1 MARARNIKPG
11 FYMNED
17 LIECSFAA
25 RLLYPGLW
33 MLADREGRLEDRP
46 KKIKMH
52 IFPADNIEIND
63 LLSELENYGF
73 IKRYQADGKKVIS
86 IPNFLEHQS
95 PHGREQDS
103 VLPDE
108 NGMYKINSR
117 TSTGMVSGKFTL
129 ARSIARDEHDAGT
142 EISGSV
148 NDKKISAEQEPHET
162 SNIQEY
168 CQHHASTMQ
177 AHLNP
182 SSLIPDSLNP
192 DTEVVTHTDC
202 NLKPVHEKTPAGIV
216 CSEIKKI
223 GIFDVNP
230 AHPKLLELI
239 KIGATV
245 DEFMHAA
252 RTAKDKK
259 AGFAYVLGIVENQ
272 RQRAKA
278 LAGKLHEGRL
288 PNKQEALEK
297 SNAAVASSWVPPE
310 MRMRVND

>member
-11 FYMNED
+11 FYMNEN

-52 IFPADNIEIND
+52 IFPADSIDVND
-63 LLSELENYGF
+63 LLLELENYGF
-73 IKRYQADGKKVIS
+73 IKRYEADGKKVIS
-86 IPNFLEHQS
+86 IPNFLTHQS

-103 VLPDE
+103 ILPDE
-108 NGMYKINSR
+108 DGMYKINSR
-117 TSTGMVSGKFTL
+117 NSSGMVTGKFTL
-129 ARSIARDEHDAGT
+129 SMSIVMDEHGTGT
-142 EISGSV
+142 EVSELAH
-148 NDKKISAEQEPHET
+148 DKKISAEPYPHET
-162 SNIQEY
+162 GNIQEH

-182 SSLIPDSLNP
+182 SSLNPSSLNP

-202 NLKPVHEKTPAGIV
+202 NLKPVQEKTPAAIV
-216 CSEIKKI
+216 CVEIKKI
-223 GIFDVNP
+223 GIIDVNP

-259 AGFAYVLGIVENQ
+259 AGFAYVLGIVEKQ
-272 RQRAKA
+272 RERVKA
-278 LAGKLHEGRL
+278 MSGKLHEGRL

-297 SNAAVASSWVPPE
+297 SNATVASNWVPPE
-310 MRMRVND
+310 LRMRVND